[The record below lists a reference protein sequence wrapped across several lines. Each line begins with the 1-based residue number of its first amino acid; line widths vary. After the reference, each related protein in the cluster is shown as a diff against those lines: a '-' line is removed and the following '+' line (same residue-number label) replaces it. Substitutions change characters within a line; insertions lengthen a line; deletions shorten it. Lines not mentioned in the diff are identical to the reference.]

1 MMALHC
7 ADSDDDGDG
16 EFAIIVGID
25 VCPYIRMKLLWTQHS
40 KQNMLMKKTDETFS
54 NEIRTLISN
63 TN

>member
-1 MMALHC
+1 MALHC

-16 EFAIIVGID
+16 EFVVIVGID

-40 KQNMLMKKTDETFS
+40 KQNTLMEKPNETFI